1 MQREGVSPGSGHT
14 LLDLDTLELAVA
26 LEAAAETEGGGCGG
40 CDGSLSPGGDHA
52 EVRLGL
58 GRGLLVVEGRAI
70 VTSRVWVVTVM
81 VLEIFSKHQTP
92 KHKINPD
99 LMTKLSTHPR
109 LIMQSSESSE
119 HIILEIVRGT
129 HLSLA
134 QVEGIRV
141 GQ

>member
-1 MQREGVSPGSGHT
+1 MQRQGVSSGGSNT

-40 CDGSLSPGGDHA
+40 CDGSLSPGDHA

-58 GRGLLVVEGRAI
+58 DRDLLVVEGRAI

-81 VLEIFSKHQTP
+81 VLEIFSKHETP
-92 KHKINPD
+92 KHEINPD

-119 HIILEIVRGT
+119 HSQT
-129 HLSLA
+129 HHS
-134 QVEGIRV
+134 
-141 GQ
+141 